1 MVGTLNLAGGVHSS
15 WSPILHS
22 YRPDPARLA
31 AFLQQESD
39 AHRPWAPEPDL
50 VLRAFS
56 MPMDDVRVVIVGQD
70 PYPTPGHAVGLAFSV
85 APDTKPLPRS
95 LSNILRELTD
105 DVGVTAPTCGDLR
118 AWSAQGVLL
127 INRVLT
133 VGANQPGSHRGHGW
147 EPITQA
153 ALQALA
159 QRRLGPPVAVL
170 WGRDAQSAARHL
182 QGATV
187 ISSAHPSPLSA
198 HRGFFGS
205 RPFSRTNEAL
215 AARGWDPID
224 WALSPNGASPD

>member
-1 MVGTLNLAGGVHSS
+1 MSRFNLAGGVHSS
-15 WSPILHS
+15 WSPILQSH
-22 YRPDPARLA
+22 RRDLARIDE
-31 AFLQQESD
+31 FLQQESD
-39 AHRPWAPEPDL
+39 AQRPWAPEPDL
-50 VLRAFS
+50 VLRALS

-70 PYPTPGHAVGLAFSV
+70 PYPTPGQAVGLAFSV
-85 APDTKPLPRS
+85 APKTKPLPRS

-105 DVGVTAPTCGDLR
+105 DVGVTAPTCGDLG

-133 VGANQPGSHRGHGW
+133 VGVHQPGSHRGHGW
-147 EPITQA
+147 EPITQTV
-153 ALQALA
+153 LQALA

-170 WGRDAQSAARHL
+170 WGRDAQSAAHHL
-182 QGATV
+182 RGAAV

-215 AARGWDPID
+215 AAQGWDPIN
-224 WALSPNGASPD
+224 WALPPEFASPD